1 MLNIRKEF
9 NNNVKR
15 MKSVSTE
22 RKIKFSNGETL
33 FSDAYFSKKVNDT
46 RDSINRVKD
55 SLYTK
60 L

>member
-9 NNNVKR
+9 NNNVER
-15 MKSVSTE
+15 MKSVSAE
-22 RKIKFSNGETL
+22 RKIKFSNGKTL

>member
-15 MKSVSTE
+15 MKSVSAE